1 MEFEQKYLLMPTESC
16 PKNDCTARGPHYHM
30 TPESQNDPQPGYPCN
45 CVFYKLHTE
54 GSSVVTPCY
63 WPRPK
68 KGRMNQVRLYTQ
80 RTKSVEAIR
89 FSERSLPRILEVTG
103 AIGYHFHP
111 LTESWLIYF
120 DDTGRGLMVSHS
132 DFLVR
137 EAPDKP
143 WYVYDGLQFLRD
155 FEGDCRGV

>member
-1 MEFEQKYLLMPTESC
+1 
-16 PKNDCTARGPHYHM
+16 
-30 TPESQNDPQPGYPCN
+30 
-45 CVFYKLHTE
+45 
-54 GSSVVTPCY
+54 
-63 WPRPK
+63 
-68 KGRMNQVRLYTQ
+68 MNQVRLYTQ

-120 DDTGRGLMVSHS
+120 DDPGRGLMVSHS

>member
-1 MEFEQKYLLMPTESC
+1 
-16 PKNDCTARGPHYHM
+16 
-30 TPESQNDPQPGYPCN
+30 
-45 CVFYKLHTE
+45 
-54 GSSVVTPCY
+54 
-63 WPRPK
+63 
-68 KGRMNQVRLYTQ
+68 MNQVHLYTQ

-89 FSERSLPRILEVTG
+89 FNERSLPRILEVTG
-103 AIGYHFHP
+103 AIGYHFDP

-120 DDTGRGLMVSHS
+120 DNTGRGLMVSHS